1 LPKRS
6 RCPHCGRLF
15 DRRILDE
22 HILSC
27 KAYSLRSH
35 VTSEPHNRR
44 NLVVDGNNVAFY
56 LASNGTPLADSL
68 TRAMRSLT
76 LAGYR
81 PVIVISAALKHRID
95 QPASL
100 QDFLM
105 EGPVIEAPRNT
116 DDDLTIIREAQKR
129 NADIVSNDRFL
140 NWLNRYPW
148 ISSRLR
154 RFRMTPAGLIL
165 S

>member
-1 LPKRS
+1 M
-6 RCPHCGRLF
+6 
-15 DRRILDE
+15 LDE
-22 HILSC
+22 HIVSC
-27 KAYSLRSH
+27 KAKSLQPRGSPE
-35 VTSEPHNRR
+35 SHNRR

-56 LASNGTPLADSL
+56 LASDGVPLADSL
-68 TRAMRSLT
+68 ARAMRSLT

-81 PVIVISAALKHRID
+81 PVIVISAALKHKVD

-100 QDFLM
+100 QDLLTVS
-105 EGPVIEAPRNT
+105 PIIEAPRNT

-140 NWLNRYPW
+140 NWMNKYPW

>member
-1 LPKRS
+1 M
-6 RCPHCGRLF
+6 
-15 DRRILDE
+15 
-22 HILSC
+22 SC
-27 KAYSLRSH
+27 KAKSLQSRDAPES
-35 VTSEPHNRR
+35 HNRR

-56 LASNGTPLADSL
+56 LASDGIPLADSL
-68 TRAMRSLT
+68 VRAMRSLT

-81 PVIVISAALKHRID
+81 PVIVISAALKHKVD
-95 QPASL
+95 QPTSL
-100 QDFLM
+100 QDLLTVS
-105 EGPVIEAPRNT
+105 PIIEAPRNT

-140 NWLNRYPW
+140 NWMNKYPW